1 MNFFITEWSGK
12 KILSGFFPGSGSG
25 LEKSRIRICFVL
37 RDWIRPDIETLET
50 PINAIDK
57 NWKKLTQPWSKV
69 AHLSGSDS
77 ILASSCQ
84 IGVEYSEKQKKNIY
98 IRLIYDL
105 FISFWYQEIRLVG
118 TPEKKR
124 QMTYIQTILDN
135 AAKQSLT

>member
-1 MNFFITEWSGK
+1 MKFFITEWSGK

-84 IGVEYSEKQKKNIY
+84 IGVEYSEKQKKNHLYKTHIWF
-98 IRLIYDL
+98 IHLIL
-105 FISFWYQEIRLVG
+105 ISRDSIGWHAR
-118 TPEKKR
+118 KKETNDIHTDHSW
-124 QMTYIQTILDN
+124 QC
-135 AAKQSLT
+135 S